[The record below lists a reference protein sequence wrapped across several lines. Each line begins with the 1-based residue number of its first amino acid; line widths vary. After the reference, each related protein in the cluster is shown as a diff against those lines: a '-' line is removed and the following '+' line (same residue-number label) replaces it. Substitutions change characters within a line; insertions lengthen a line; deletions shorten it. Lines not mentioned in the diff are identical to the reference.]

1 MSKSQNG
8 WPVQAT
14 TAGLWPHPLVGPILA
29 GPVWVV
35 FRWLIA
41 AFDLNVEPVQRAQSG
56 CYNRRR
62 IAGSSKWSNHASAT
76 AVDLNWN
83 LHPPRGK
90 YIGFSK
96 EQIAAITAI
105 LHELPVIRWGGS
117 IAEAVSYFEAQA
129 RIHQPRK
136 ARQWPAFPDP
146 MHFEIA
152 PGVTLDQV
160 EKVAT
165 KLLQAQLIQL
175 GHDLGKAGIDGVRGP
190 KTAAALT
197 TFQADAGLK
206 PDGVDGPKTWAA
218 ITTKLAQEATA

>member
-96 EQIAAITAI
+96 AQITAIAAI
-105 LHELPVIRWGGS
+105 LRELPVIRWGG
-117 IAEAVSYFEAQA
+117 
-129 RIHQPRK
+129 
-136 ARQWPAFPDP
+136 PAFSDP

-175 GHDLGKAGIDGVRGP
+175 GHDLGKAGVDGVRGP

-218 ITTKLAQEATA
+218 ITTQLAQEATA

>member
-1 MSKSQNG
+1 MAKSQNG
-8 WPVQAT
+8 WTVQNSKAN
-14 TAGLWPHPLVGPILA
+14 LWPHPQVGPILA

-41 AFDLNVEPVQRAQSG
+41 AFELNVEPVQRAQSG
-56 CYNRRR
+56 CYNRRK

-83 LHPPRGK
+83 LHPRRGK

-96 EQIAAITAI
+96 EQITTITAI
-105 LHELPVIRWGGS
+105 LRELPVIRWGG
-117 IAEAVSYFEAQA
+117 
-129 RIHQPRK
+129 
-136 ARQWPAFPDP
+136 PAFSDP

-175 GHDLGKAGIDGVRGP
+175 GHDLGKAGVDGVRGS

-206 PDGVDGPKTWAA
+206 PDGVHGPKTWAA

>member
-1 MSKSQNG
+1 MAKSQNG
-8 WPVQAT
+8 WTVQNT
-14 TAGLWPHPLVGPILA
+14 TAGMWPHPLVGPILA

-41 AFDLNVEPVQRAQSG
+41 AFDLNVEAVQRAQSG

-62 IAGSSKWSNHASAT
+62 ISGSSKWSNHASAT
-76 AVDLNWN
+76 ALDLNWN
-83 LHPPRGK
+83 LHPHRGK
-90 YIGFSK
+90 YVGFSK
-96 EQIAAITAI
+96 AQMAAITAI
-105 LHELPVIRWGGS
+105 LHELPVIRWGG
-117 IAEAVSYFEAQA
+117 
-129 RIHQPRK
+129 
-136 ARQWPAFPDP
+136 PAFNDP

-165 KLLQAQLIQL
+165 KLLQAQLVQL

-190 KTAAALT
+190 KTAAALN
-197 TFQADAGLK
+197 TFQTAAGLK

-218 ITTKLAQEATA
+218 ITTRIAQEATA